1 MNLTSRATVTG
12 RVTGR
17 KDPVSETPDDDPPSA
32 PALFASLS
40 LAACG
45 KLIRSAV
52 RPSSALWKAA
62 SSTTRCIPRQP
73 ARGCR
78 PRCPDLRSS
87 LWTGETD
94 SLFGDRRAAQ
104 RGDILTVVIEID
116 DRPRSRIPP
125 AGRSGAQQKWG
136 SRRCSASRSGSIR
149 KPARRCQHGRRGR
162 DESSSDF
169 QGPGQRVAEGKL
181 TLRVA
186 ATVVEEL
193 PNGVLRIEGQQEVR
207 VNFEMRELIVTGYVR
222 PADISRQNEI
232 TYDKIAGARIAY
244 GGRGQITDVQQPT
257 YGQQVADI
265 VMPF

>member
-1 MNLTSRATVTG
+1 M
-12 RVTGR
+12 
-17 KDPVSETPDDDPPSA
+17 KK
-32 PALFASLS
+32 LFAIVFL

-45 KLIRSAV
+45 RLDQVGRAPEFSPLEGSYQHHAMY
-52 RPSSALWKAA
+52 
-62 SSTTRCIPRQP
+62 STPLP
-73 ARGCR
+73 EDVAEGG
-78 PRCPDLRSS
+78 PGEDSS
-87 LWTGETD
+87 LWTAGRA

-116 DRPRSRIPP
+116 DSASISNSTGRSRNGKINGGVTDLLGIPQKLD
-125 AGRSGAQQKWG
+125 GALPDG
-136 SRRCSASRSGSIR
+136 ASM
-149 KPARRCQHGRRGR
+149 A
-162 DESSSDF
+162 DAVNMDSSSTF
-169 QGPGQRVAEGKL
+169 KGQGSVARKEKL

-222 PADISRQNEI
+222 PNDISRQNEI